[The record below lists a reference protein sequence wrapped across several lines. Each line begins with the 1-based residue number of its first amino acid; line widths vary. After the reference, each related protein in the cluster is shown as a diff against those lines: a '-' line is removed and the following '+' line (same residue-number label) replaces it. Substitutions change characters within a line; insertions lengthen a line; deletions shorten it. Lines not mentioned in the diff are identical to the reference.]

1 MRLIRLFL
9 KEFSQNNRIYFVKNP
24 WYDFIMEVREMKN
37 RLWTKNFTLII
48 IATTLGAIGGVAGN
62 FALSFLVFEETKST
76 FAAALTAA
84 LAFVPAFIIPF
95 FAAPWMDRLPRKPFL
110 MGGDVLNG
118 ICYAA
123 AGFYLLNFE
132 FTYVGYLGFSLLI
145 SCLQTFDELAYNS
158 IYPNLIPEGMEQKG
172 YSVLGTLY
180 PVLRVLMMPVAA
192 VLYGTIGV
200 GMMLIIQGALSVIA
214 AAVESGI
221 KLDEKNRLQ
230 DEAYTFKMWKEDI
243 AEAAKYLKKEKGL
256 RSIYSYMAY
265 TNAIGNGYSPLLVAF
280 FSTAAGM
287 TAAMYSLFSAA
298 EFIGRTIGGAFA
310 YKLKI
315 KPEKRFSF
323 AFFVYM
329 VYEFMDMILLWIP
342 YPLMLIN
349 RGICGFLGINSAT
362 MRQAAVQ
369 TYIPDELRSRINA
382 FEGMLYFAVS
392 AVLSLVV
399 GALGE
404 ILDYRICITLCG
416 ASTMIFCFMTI
427 WKNRGEVALVYTKE
441 GGN

>member
-1 MRLIRLFL
+1 
-9 KEFSQNNRIYFVKNP
+9 
-24 WYDFIMEVREMKN
+24 MEVRELEN

-48 IATTLGAIGGVAGN
+48 IATTLGAMGGVAGN

-84 LAFVPAFIIPF
+84 LAFVPAFVIPF

-110 MGGDVLNG
+110 VGGDMLNG

-123 AGFYLLNFE
+123 AGLYLINFE

-158 IYPNLIPEGMEQKG
+158 IYPNLIPEGLEQKG
-172 YSVLGTLY
+172 YSVLGMLY

-192 VLYGTIGV
+192 FLYGTIGV
-200 GMMLIIQGALSVIA
+200 GMMLILQGFLSVLA
-214 AAVESGI
+214 AIIESGI
-221 KLDEKNRLQ
+221 KINEKNRLQ
-230 DEAYTFKMWKEDI
+230 DEVYTFSMWKSDI
-243 AEAAKYLKKEKGL
+243 SEAAEYLKKEKGL
-256 RSIYSYMAY
+256 RSIYSYMAF
-265 TNAIGNGYSPLLVAF
+265 TNGVGNGYNPLLVAF

-298 EFIGRTIGGAFA
+298 EFIGRSIGGTFA
-310 YKLKI
+310 YKLKL

-323 AFFVYM
+323 AFMVYM
-329 VYEFMDMILLWIP
+329 IYEFMDMVLLWIP
-342 YPLMLIN
+342 YPLMLVN

-382 FEGMLYFAVS
+382 FENMLYFAVS
-392 AVLSLVV
+392 AVLGLVV

-404 ILDYRICITLCG
+404 ILDYRICITICG
-416 ASTMIFCFMTI
+416 ASTMVFCWLTIFRNRKEVEKI
-427 WKNRGEVALVYTKE
+427 YEKNRGE
-441 GGN
+441 

>member
-1 MRLIRLFL
+1 M
-9 KEFSQNNRIYFVKNP
+9 KEK
-24 WYDFIMEVREMKN
+24 
-37 RLWTKNFTLII
+37 LWNKNFTRII
-48 IATTLGAIGGVAGN
+48 IATTLGAAGGVAGN
-62 FALSFLVFEETKST
+62 FALSFLVFAETNST
-76 FAAALTAA
+76 FAAALTVA

-95 FAAPWMDRLPRKPFL
+95 FAAPWMDRFPRKPFL
-110 MGGDVLNG
+110 VGGDLLNG

-132 FTYVGYLGFSLLI
+132 FTYIGYLGFSLLV

-158 IYPNLIPEGMEQKG
+158 IYPKLIPEGMEQKG

-192 VLYGTIGV
+192 VLYDTVGV
-200 GMMLIIQGALSVIA
+200 GMMLVMQGALSMLA
-214 AAVESGI
+214 ALIESGI
-221 KLDEKNRLQ
+221 KIDEKVRL
-230 DEAYTFKMWKEDI
+230 EEESYTLSMWKNDI

-265 TNAIGNGYSPLLVAF
+265 TNGIGNAYSPLLVAF

-298 EFIGRTIGGAFA
+298 EFIGRTIGGAFC
-310 YKLKI
+310 YRVTI

-323 AFFVYM
+323 AFFVYV
-329 VYEFMDMILLWIP
+329 VYETMDMILLWIP
-342 YPLMLIN
+342 YPFMLVN

-382 FEGMLYFAVS
+382 FENMLYFAVS
-392 AVLSLVV
+392 AVLGLLV

-404 ILDYRICITLCG
+404 ILDYRVCVTICG
-416 ASTMIFCFMTI
+416 VSTMLVCFLTI
-427 WKNRGEVALVYTKE
+427 WKNRGEVSLVYTKKE
-441 GGN
+441 EVI

>member
-1 MRLIRLFL
+1 
-9 KEFSQNNRIYFVKNP
+9 
-24 WYDFIMEVREMKN
+24 MKN
-37 RLWTKNFTLII
+37 KLWTKNFTLII
-48 IATTLGAIGGVAGN
+48 VATTLGAMGGVAGN

-110 MGGDVLNG
+110 VGGDLLNG

-132 FTYVGYLGFSLLI
+132 FSYVGYLGFSLLV
-145 SCLQTFDELAYNS
+145 SSLQTFDELAYNS

-172 YSVLGTLY
+172 YSVLGMLY

-200 GMMLIIQGALSVIA
+200 GMMLIIQGALSLVA
-214 AAVESGI
+214 AMIESGI

-230 DEAYTFKMWKEDI
+230 DEVYTFQMWKDDI
-243 AEAAKYLKKEKGL
+243 AEAYRYLKKEKGL
-256 RSIYSYMAY
+256 RSIYAYMAY
-265 TNAIGNGYSPLLVAF
+265 TNGIGNGYNPLLVAF

-298 EFIGRTIGGAFA
+298 EFIGRTVGGTFA

-329 VYEFMDMILLWIP
+329 VYETMDMVLLWIP
-342 YPLMLIN
+342 YPLMLVN

-392 AVLSLVV
+392 AVLGLII

-416 ASTMIFCFMTI
+416 ASTMVFCWLTVF
-427 WKNRGEVALVYTKE
+427 KNRKQVGEIYNKKE
-441 GGN
+441 PEQN

>member
-1 MRLIRLFL
+1 
-9 KEFSQNNRIYFVKNP
+9 
-24 WYDFIMEVREMKN
+24 MEVREMKN
-37 RLWTKNFTLII
+37 KLWTKNFTLII

-110 MGGDVLNG
+110 VGGDMLNG

-200 GMMLIIQGALSVIA
+200 GMMLIIQGALSAIA

-230 DEAYTFKMWKEDI
+230 DEPYTFKMWKEDI
-243 AEAAKYLKKEKGL
+243 AEAARYLKKEKGL

-298 EFIGRTIGGAFA
+298 EFIGRTVGGAFA

-323 AFFVYM
+323 AFMVYM
-329 VYEFMDMILLWIP
+329 IYEFMDMILLWIP

-392 AVLSLVV
+392 ALLGLIV

-416 ASTMIFCFMTI
+416 ASTMAFCFMTI
-427 WKNRGEVALVYTKE
+427 WKNRGEVALIYTKE
-441 GGN
+441 GEN

>member
-1 MRLIRLFL
+1 
-9 KEFSQNNRIYFVKNP
+9 
-24 WYDFIMEVREMKN
+24 MKN
-37 RLWTKNFTLII
+37 KLWTKNFTLII
-48 IATTLGAIGGVAGN
+48 VATTLGAMGGVAGN

-110 MGGDVLNG
+110 VGGDLLNG

-132 FTYVGYLGFSLLI
+132 FSYVGYLGFSLFV
-145 SCLQTFDELAYNS
+145 SSLQTFDELAYNS

-172 YSVLGTLY
+172 YSVLGMLY
-180 PVLRVLMMPVAA
+180 PVLRMLMMPVAA

-200 GMMLIIQGALSVIA
+200 GMMLIIQGALSLVA
-214 AAVESGI
+214 AMVESGI

-230 DEAYTFKMWKEDI
+230 DEVYTFQMWKGDI
-243 AEAAKYLKKEKGL
+243 AEAYRYLKKEKGL
-256 RSIYSYMAY
+256 RSIYAYMAY
-265 TNAIGNGYSPLLVAF
+265 TNGIGNGYNPLLVAF

-298 EFIGRTIGGAFA
+298 EFIGRTVGGTFA

-329 VYEFMDMILLWIP
+329 VYEIMDMVLLWIP
-342 YPLMLIN
+342 YPLMLVN

-392 AVLSLVV
+392 AVLGLVV

-404 ILDYRICITLCG
+404 VLDYRICITLCG
-416 ASTMIFCFMTI
+416 ASTMAFCWLTVF
-427 WKNRGEVALVYTKE
+427 KNRKQVGEIYNKKE
-441 GGN
+441 PEQN

>member
-1 MRLIRLFL
+1 
-9 KEFSQNNRIYFVKNP
+9 
-24 WYDFIMEVREMKN
+24 MKN
-37 RLWTKNFTLII
+37 KLWTKNFTLII
-48 IATTLGAIGGVAGN
+48 VATTLGAMGGVAGN

-110 MGGDVLNG
+110 VGGDLLNG

-132 FTYVGYLGFSLLI
+132 FSYVGYLGFSLFV
-145 SCLQTFDELAYNS
+145 SSLQTFDELAYNS

-172 YSVLGTLY
+172 YSVLGMLY

-200 GMMLIIQGALSVIA
+200 GMMLIIQGALSLVA
-214 AAVESGI
+214 AMVESGI

-230 DEAYTFKMWKEDI
+230 DEVYTFQMWKGDI
-243 AEAAKYLKKEKGL
+243 AEAYRYLKKEKGL
-256 RSIYSYMAY
+256 RSIYAYMAY
-265 TNAIGNGYSPLLVAF
+265 TNGIGNGYNPLLVAF

-298 EFIGRTIGGAFA
+298 EFIGRTVGGTFA

-329 VYEFMDMILLWIP
+329 VYEIMDMVLLWIP
-342 YPLMLIN
+342 YPLMLVN

-392 AVLSLVV
+392 ALLGLIV

-416 ASTMIFCFMTI
+416 ASTMVFCWLTVF
-427 WKNRGEVALVYTKE
+427 KNRKQVGEIYNKKE
-441 GGN
+441 PEQN